1 MSRMSDF
8 KTARFNMIEAQI
20 RTNDVTDVR
29 IHAALDAVAR
39 ERFVPASRRALA
51 YADVPV
57 EIAPGRYLL
66 DPRSFAK
73 ALQLARVTAG
83 DRVLDVGSG
92 TGYSAAVLGRLAAN
106 VVALEQDADLVR
118 AAVGLLADM
127 PNVQVTQGALIE
139 GFPAGGLYDV
149 ILVNGAVEA
158 EPTTLLSQLE
168 EGGRLVAFLQTGA
181 QGRAML
187 YLKEHGQIGHR
198 ADFDANVPLLAG
210 FKKRLGFVF

>member
-1 MSRMSDF
+1 MSDTQ
-8 KTARFNMIEAQI
+8 TARFNMIEAQI

-39 ERFVPASRRALA
+39 ERFVPAAKRALA

-73 ALQLARVTAG
+73 ALQLAQVDA
-83 DRVLDVGSG
+83 DDKVLDVACG
-92 TGYSAAVLGRLAAN
+92 TGYSSAVLGRLAAN

-118 AAVGLLADM
+118 VAAGLLEGQ
-127 PNVQVTQGALIE
+127 PNVQITQGALIE
-139 GFPAGGLYDV
+139 GFKDGGLYDV
-149 ILVNGAVEA
+149 IFVNGAIEA
-158 EPTTLLSQLE
+158 QPDALLAQLE
-168 EGGRLVAFLQTGA
+168 EGGRLVAFLQSGP

-187 YLKEHGQIGHR
+187 FVKENGQVGGR
-198 ADFDANVPLLAG
+198 AGFDANVPLLAG
-210 FKKRLGFVF
+210 FKKHIGFVF

>member
-1 MSRMSDF
+1 MLN
-8 KTARFNMIEAQI
+8 TARFNMIEAQI

-29 IHAALDAVAR
+29 IHAALDAVER
-39 ERFVPASRRALA
+39 ERFVPPAKKALA

-73 ALQLARVTAG
+73 ALQMAEITAE

-92 TGYSAAVLGRLAAN
+92 SGYSAAILARLAKN

-118 AAVGLLADM
+118 LASGLLERES
-127 PNVQVTQGALIE
+127 NIQVTQGALIE
-139 GFPAGGLYDV
+139 GFKAGGLYDV
-149 ILVNGAVEA
+149 IFINGATET

-168 EGGRLVAFLQTGA
+168 EGGRLVAFELSGP
-181 QGRAML
+181 QGRAVL
-187 YLKEHGQIGHR
+187 YVKENGQVGRR
-198 ADFDANVPLLAG
+198 AGFDATVPLLAG
-210 FKKRLGFVF
+210 FKKHVGFVF

>member
-1 MSRMSDF
+1 MSHAR
-8 KTARFNMIEAQI
+8 TARFNMIETQI

-39 ERFVPASRRALA
+39 ERFVPTAKQALA

-73 ALQLARVTAG
+73 ALQLVRIAAG
-83 DRVLDVGSG
+83 DKVLDVGCG
-92 TGYSAAVLGRLAAN
+92 TGYSSAVLGRLARN

-118 AAVGLLADM
+118 IASGLLEGL
-127 PNVQVTQGALIE
+127 PNVQITQGALIE
-139 GFPAGGLYDV
+139 GFKDGGLYDV
-149 ILVNGAVEA
+149 IFVNGAIEA
-158 EPTTLLSQLE
+158 QPDTLLSQLQ
-168 EGGRLVAFLQTGA
+168 EGGRLVAFLQSGA
-181 QGRAML
+181 QGRATL
-187 YLKEHGQIGHR
+187 YLKEHGQVGHR

-210 FKKRLGFVF
+210 FKKHIGFVF